1 MPIAVLK
8 NPANLVPVVRSFG
21 RARRRGAVAKQS
33 LRPSE
38 GPDRLLDAGDEGV
51 VLLTRLRRQRVAEG
65 DAGGMPAGDPAK
77 TRKDFV
83 EAVDIGRHDRYRGID
98 REDGGALLEGADV
111 AGPR

>member
-51 VLLTRLRRQRVAEG
+51 VVLTRLRRQRVAEG
-65 DAGGMPAGDPAK
+65 DAGGMPAGGPAE
-77 TRKDFV
+77 TRESLLK
-83 EAVDIGRHDRYRGID
+83 GRRIRRRGPDRGTD
-98 REDGGALLEGADV
+98 RQERGAL
-111 AGPR
+111 